1 MLILDTNFNT
11 SNTNLCP
18 PVLRRYGHG
27 VGSLNVYVRTG
38 GEDRKIWGLTGDA
51 GNNWYMG
58 QAPIA
63 STDNFRVRIRSGVE
77 LDTNLRKVS
86 QSPPPLVV

>member
-1 MLILDTNFNT
+1 M
-11 SNTNLCP
+11 
-18 PVLRRYGHG
+18 
-27 VGSLNVYVRTG
+27 GSLNVYVRTG

-63 STDNFRVRIRSGVE
+63 STDNFRVRMRSGLE
-77 LDTNLRKVS
+77 LVKTLQNLVS
-86 QSPPPLVV
+86 SSS